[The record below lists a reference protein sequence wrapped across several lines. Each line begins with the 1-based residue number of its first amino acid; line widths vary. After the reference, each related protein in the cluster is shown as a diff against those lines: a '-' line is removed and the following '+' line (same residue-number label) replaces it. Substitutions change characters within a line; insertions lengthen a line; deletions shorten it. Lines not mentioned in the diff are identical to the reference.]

1 MNDNV
6 TSVQNT
12 FGAKSFASM
21 NVAESR
27 ESRREAGRESIAY
40 IVILWATFFQDSA
53 GHFWRCEDAGQ
64 PAVDDARGGEVA
76 HSGAETPAKMIVI
89 NQVLMSSALSLSSQ
103 FINS

>member
-27 ESRREAGRESIAY
+27 REAGRESIAY
-40 IVILWATFFQDSA
+40 IVILRATFFQDSA
-53 GHFWRCEDAGQ
+53 GHFWQCEDAGQ

-89 NQVLMSSALSLSSQ
+89 NQVLISSALSLSSQ